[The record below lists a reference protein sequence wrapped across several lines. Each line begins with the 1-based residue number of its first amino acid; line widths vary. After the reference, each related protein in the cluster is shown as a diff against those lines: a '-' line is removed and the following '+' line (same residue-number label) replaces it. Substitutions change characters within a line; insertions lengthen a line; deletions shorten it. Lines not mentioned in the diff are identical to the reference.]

1 MLAPKLYANAVYMVL
16 NSRFQIIGGR
26 DTYMSSND
34 MSLSTTMIG
43 NIFQSTEDTRPADGS
58 RGRALA
64 VVMSNEVSNDNH
76 EMDQMSV
83 SHGASCALLE
93 LISL

>member
-16 NSRFQIIGGR
+16 NSRFHIMGGR